1 MTGLRAWRPGVA
13 VAAAALAIVVG
24 GCASVP
30 TSGPVVL
37 GNGSEDNGEGASGYV
52 RMLPAGP
59 QPDVGEESLIK
70 GFLRDM
76 GSFEANHHAARLYLM
91 PGLRETW
98 APEGDV
104 LVYENMD
111 SLTFDS
117 DVAVNGERAEIRMRG
132 PHIASISDDGQY
144 LPQEPETTIDVS
156 FELAKDDG
164 EWRIAELPGALI
176 LDGRDVE
183 RAYRSLNLYFFNRDE
198 STLVPD
204 PVFMPVDSEN
214 MATHLVRRLVSG
226 PTSWLD
232 PAVRSAFP
240 EGTRAD
246 VVYDSGA
253 VTVELSGSI
262 SVDSDH
268 YGMAAQLAWT
278 LKQLPEVQEL
288 VLRIHGE
295 EVELPGGDAEN
306 IQGDGAQWDEVD
318 PGGMLSTPKAY
329 FVRDGQLWSL
339 SGDGQENEPEESRVE
354 GVPGNGGVLR
364 QHAVSLDESRIA
376 GIEADLDS
384 VVVADQDNGG
394 GYESVLSGGEYASLS
409 WDPHGDLWVV
419 ERTADSDDEEDSDG
433 DDSDEEGSDG
443 EDNGEE
449 GADSGD
455 GATESAGSTVWVLR
469 DGEDPVEVNAPEL
482 ADVEVSTLQMSRDGS
497 RVAVITESD
506 DGPRLYV
513 GRVTQSGGEVSV
525 GRFVPLGQN
534 LSMVSDVSWRSGD
547 QLAVIG
553 QQEREAVQAFTV
565 SLDGVTET
573 TSAGAPTGVDMES
586 LAAAPG
592 RPLLSSAGDDQL
604 WLTNDRFTWRF
615 VAEGTSPVYPG

>member
-1 MTGLRAWRPGVA
+1 MTEARAWRPGAA
-13 VAAAALAIVVG
+13 VVAAALATVVA

-37 GNGSEDNGEGASGYV
+37 GSGSEDHGEGASGYV

-104 LVYENMD
+104 LVYEDMD
-111 SLTFDS
+111 SLTFDV
-117 DVAVNGERAEIRMRG
+117 DVAANGENAEIRMRG
-132 PHIASISDDGQY
+132 PHIASIRDDGQY
-144 LPQEPETTIDVS
+144 LPQESDTTIDVS

-164 EWRIAELPGALI
+164 EWRIAELPDSLI

-204 PVFMPVDSEN
+204 PVFLPVNSEN

-226 PTSWLD
+226 PTRWLD

-246 VVYDSGA
+246 AAYDSGV
-253 VTVELSGSI
+253 VTVELSGTI

-306 IQGDGAQWDEVD
+306 LQGDGEQWDDVD
-318 PGGMLSTPKAY
+318 PGGMPDDPNAY

-339 SGDGQENEPEESRVE
+339 SGDGQENEPQESRVE
-354 GVPGNGGVLR
+354 GALGEGGNPLR

-376 GIEADLDS
+376 GLEDGLDS
-384 VVVADQDNGG
+384 VVVAEPDSGG
-394 GYESVLSGGEYASLS
+394 GYESVLSGGEYTSLS
-409 WDPHGDLWVV
+409 WDPHDDLWVV
-419 ERTADSDDEEDSDG
+419 ERTAGSSDDSESDSDG
-433 DDSDEEGSDG
+433 D
-443 EDNGEE
+443 EDD
-449 GADSGD
+449 ADSED
-455 GATESAGSTVWVLR
+455 ESEESPGSTIWVLR
-469 DGEDPVEVNAPEL
+469 DGETPVEAQAPEL
-482 ADVEVSTLQMSRDGS
+482 ADVEVSTLRISRDGS
-497 RVAVITESD
+497 RAAVITESD

-513 GRVTQSGGEVSV
+513 GRVTRSGEEVSV

-534 LSMVSDVSWRSGD
+534 LSMVSDVTWRGGD

-573 TSAGAPTGVDMES
+573 TSAGAPTGVDMQA

-592 RPLLSSAGDDQL
+592 RPLLSSAEDDQV

-615 VAEGTSPVYPG
+615 VAEGTNPVYPG